1 MKKGIAIGFLL
12 AMMSIAGYANE
23 NIIFDAEL
31 VSEINKIHIID
42 SADLTIKDLQNRNG
56 NIIIEK
62 CIGVVLDTD
71 GNGKVLNYADPDYD
85 YISYK
90 SIANAN
96 VDDLIMTYFI
106 YNPYNNFEDDILF
119 RIDYIIA

>member
-12 AMMSIAGYANE
+12 AMMSVVGYANE
-23 NIIFDAEL
+23 NISFDAEL
-31 VSEINKIHIID
+31 ASEINKIQIID
-42 SADLTIKDLQNRNG
+42 SADLTMEDLQNRNG

-62 CIGVVLDTD
+62 CIGTLLDAD
-71 GNGKVLNYADPDYD
+71 GNGKVLNYADPDYY

-90 SIANAN
+90 SVANAN
-96 VDDLIMTYFI
+96 IGDIIMTYFI
-106 YNPYNNFEDDILF
+106 YNPDNNIEDDILF